1 MTSSAYTKTKT
12 HNDMTTMPLTGQSL
26 DTLMNRLEADLEES
40 DSSRES
46 DLAARLRFQPLR
58 ADSLDAIE
66 RLHTLWMHA
75 GDPAAA
81 RAVLDDDGAGVH
93 DAAPPDARPDI
104 RMQLAL
110 YRLQIARHL
119 GENDAVTH
127 AIGEM
132 HDVVRTSPTLDAD
145 RFVRARILDTLEY
158 DHAEHA
164 LDAIELR
171 HALNGALADRATF
184 RAWDEANRQCLRAWA
199 LRRLGRDDDARA
211 AAEAAVAAIA
221 SAGADCGYRRR

>member
-1 MTSSAYTKTKT
+1 MRQDCS
-12 HNDMTTMPLTGQSL
+12 
-26 DTLMNRLEADLEES
+26 
-40 DSSRES
+40 
-46 DLAARLRFQPLR
+46 QPLR

-184 RAWDEANRQCLRAWA
+184 RAWDEANRQCLRAWPCGGLA
-199 LRRLGRDDDARA
+199 GTTTRGRRPRPRWRPSRRQART
-211 AAEAAVAAIA
+211 
-221 SAGADCGYRRR
+221 GHRRR